1 MKDYLEILKKESSL
15 ISDLLSSYENLVITG
30 NGNTDFRDVFS
41 VFYNTFNSKN
51 NNYYKYKIEKLF
63 DNNYQV
69 YTKEVGLL
77 LEGKGFYLAGSVF
90 DFDDNKINIKHIQ
103 VKKYLE
109 GNMLLN
115 YIIQKDR
122 ITMDLNICKNN
133 LNIFSLDIKGDQIYR
148 KPMSQSKSNRKDKKF
163 INYIDSLEK
172 IYKIGFSEEV
182 IDFLFS
188 VKDFSNEYIEMCLLK
203 NDINLKELEST
214 AIRLLIENKDNIN
227 NKINSKKSFKL

>member
-15 ISDLLSSYENLVITG
+15 ISDLLSSYENLDITG
-30 NGNTDFRDVFS
+30 DGNTDVREVFS

-51 NNYYKYKIEKLF
+51 NSYYKYKIERLF
-63 DNNYQV
+63 DNNYQI
-69 YTKEVGLL
+69 YTKELGLL
-77 LEGKGFYLAGSVF
+77 LEGKDFYFAGSVF
-90 DFDDNKINIKHIQ
+90 DFDDNKINIQHIQ

-115 YIIQKDR
+115 YIVQKDR

-133 LNIFSLDIKGDQIYR
+133 LNIFSLDIKGNQIYR
-148 KPMSQSKSNRKDKKF
+148 KPMSQSKSNRKDKHF

-172 IYKIGFSEEV
+172 IYKIGYSEDV

-188 VKDFSNEYIEMCLLK
+188 GKDFSNEYVEMCLLK
-203 NDINLKELEST
+203 HDINLKELENT
-214 AIRLLIENKDNIN
+214 TIRLLIENKDNIN
-227 NKINSKKSFKL
+227 KNINSKKSFRL